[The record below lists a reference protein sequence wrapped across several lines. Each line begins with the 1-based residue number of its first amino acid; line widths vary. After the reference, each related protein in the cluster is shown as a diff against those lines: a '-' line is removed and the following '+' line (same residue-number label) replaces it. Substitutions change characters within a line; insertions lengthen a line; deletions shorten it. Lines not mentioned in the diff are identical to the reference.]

1 MVLLADS
8 NFHVPVHC
16 TRTYKVNGNIQ
27 QCKLTFLINKRKN
40 SDMIH
45 IAETFMKIPFL
56 HFQFTFPLARWIFC
70 TTSANTMW
78 LSWGI
83 WLCNFFHFGLASRF

>member
-1 MVLLADS
+1 MFYCLTVIS
-8 NFHVPVHC
+8 MYQNIVHIES
-16 TRTYKVNGNIQ
+16 NGNIQ
-27 QCKLTFLINKRKN
+27 QYKLTFLINKRKN

-45 IAETFMKIPFL
+45 IAETFMKVPFL